1 MSGAEPAA
9 APRPAAKR
17 MPASAAHPLAGLGGY
32 SIPQSGVIGAARGVG
47 AVGANPAK
55 RKRDEPGKPSKV
67 VSKEEA
73 DALARREAAKA
84 RVEQRTLKNF
94 GLT

>member
-1 MSGAEPAA
+1 
-9 APRPAAKR
+9 

-32 SIPQSGVIGAARGVG
+32 SIPQSGAIGAARGVG
-47 AVGANPAK
+47 AAAGNAAK
-55 RKRDEPGKPSKV
+55 RKRIEPGKPNKA

>member
-1 MSGAEPAA
+1 
-9 APRPAAKR
+9 
-17 MPASAAHPLAGLGGY
+17 MPASALHPLAGLGGY
-32 SIPQSGVIGAARGVG
+32 SIPQSGVVGAARGVG
-47 AVGANPAK
+47 AAAPNPAK
-55 RKRDEPGKPSKV
+55 RRRDEPGKPGKA